1 MSLIRLVCHSVLWEY
16 ADNCGDHNNLKNRD
30 LAFMGRLY
38 F

>member
-1 MSLIRLVCHSVLWEY
+1 MRFVCRSVLWKY
-16 ADNCGDHNNLKNRD
+16 ADNCDEHNNPKNRD